1 MRVAGASHVSFS
13 VSDFDRSLRWY
24 GDVFGA
30 EVMMDEPAEHRRAV
44 VLAIPGTD
52 LLLGLCQFYE
62 GSEGSFDPTQVGLD
76 HFAFS
81 VESRANLDGWVD
93 RLDELGIEHSG
104 AIEVPPGAILNL
116 KDPDGIALALMWR
129 R

>member
-1 MRVAGASHVSFS
+1 
-13 VSDFDRSLRWY
+13 
-24 GDVFGA
+24 
-30 EVMMDEPAEHRRAV
+30 MDEPAEHRRAV

-62 GSEGSFDPTQVGLD
+62 GSEGSFDPTRVGLD